1 MQGHHDHAHHVFPE
15 KSGREQVTTEHHL
28 FPNGARHHNGVE
40 QRGLD
45 HHGNCRGGET
55 NTIHQK
61 VDNQA
66 KADRKGQKLQRRE
79 NALHQCPGRCVASRA
94 LRRGI

>member
-28 FPNGARHHNGVE
+28 FPNGTGHHDGVK

-45 HHGNCRGGET
+45 HHGHRRGREADT
-55 NTIHQK
+55 VHQE
-61 VDNQA
+61 VDNQTQ
-66 KADRKGQKLQRRE
+66 ADGE
-79 NALHQCPGRCVASRA
+79 G
-94 LRRGI
+94 